1 MSDPASHDAVTRAL
15 AYGHPLWMSVA
26 LATAALA
33 ARSGL
38 RMRRARRLGT
48 RRDPGDRARHLR
60 TAKTAVALLAFGAAG
75 GPLSMVWLRGREPFE
90 TAHAAA
96 ALLALALFLVTAWL
110 GRGLEHGRGGS
121 RGAHALVAALALLCA
136 GVAAVTGFV
145 LLP

>member
-48 RRDPGDRARHLR
+48 RRDPADRSRHLR
-60 TAKTAVALLAFGAAG
+60 LAKLAVVLIVFGAGG
-75 GPLSMVWLRGREPFE
+75 GPLSMVWLRGRAPFE
-90 TAHAAA
+90 TAHAAV
-96 ALLALALFLVTAWL
+96 ALLALGLFIATAWL
-110 GRGLEHGRGGS
+110 GRRLERGRG
-121 RGAHALVAALALLCA
+121 RPLDAHATVAALALLCA